1 MTAKCL
7 SRPHRPNVGFT
18 LVELLVVIAIIGV
31 LVALLLPAVQA
42 AREAARRTQCTNN
55 LKQIA
60 IALHNYHDTHRT
72 FPPGGWNEANRGN
85 RLAFNAFILPFM
97 EQQAVYDEFNFEHN
111 HYTGPNLN
119 PGLRM
124 IPAYF
129 CPSCRIVRS
138 AFNSEWV
145 GGEATY
151 TTHYYA
157 VMGPKGVNPIS
168 GNRYPEVDPTA
179 THGGYALSGV
189 LHRNSSTNMGHV
201 IDGTSNTIMVGEI
214 SWEAANCFRIWP
226 RGINGTASGSAKNVE
241 FGINVMPYN
250 GSNNFNDVSFG
261 SQHPGGANFAVTD
274 GSVRFIS
281 ETVDLALYLAAAS
294 MNGREP
300 QTAISQ

>member
-7 SRPHRPNVGFT
+7 SRPLRPNFGFT

-60 IALHNYHDTHRT
+60 IALHNYHDTHRA

-111 HYTGPNLN
+111 NYTGPNLN
-119 PGLRM
+119 PGLRL
-124 IPAYF
+124 IPAYH
-129 CPSCRIVRS
+129 CPSCRITRG
-138 AFNSEWV
+138 AFAAEYV
-145 GGEATY
+145 GGEPTY

-157 VMGPKGVNPIS
+157 IMGPKGVNPIS
-168 GNRYPEVDPTA
+168 GNRYPEVNPTA
-179 THGGYALSGV
+179 QHGGYALSGV
-189 LHRNSSTNMGHV
+189 LHRNSSTTMGHV
-201 IDGTSNTIMVGEI
+201 TDGTSNTIMVGEI

-226 RGINGTASGSAKNVE
+226 RGISGTASGSAKNVE
-241 FGINVMPYN
+241 FGINVMPFS
-250 GSNNFNDVSFG
+250 GNNFNDVSFG

-281 ETVDLALYLAAAS
+281 ETVDMDLYLAAAS

-300 QTAISQ
+300 RTAISE